1 MVASE
6 NIFEVTMKRLV
17 PDPPITDLTYQ
28 VAKSQATQVMDNLS
42 DTILQYLNAEAP
54 ALRSSLLEAI
64 SAQTDL
70 LQVLLAH
77 MKAQEAKA

>member
-6 NIFEVTMKRLV
+6 NISEITMKKLV
-17 PDPPITDLTYQ
+17 PDPPVTDLTYQ
-28 VAKSQATQVMDNLS
+28 AAKSQATQVMDNLS
-42 DTILQYLNAEAP
+42 DTILQYLDAEAP
-54 ALRSSLLEAI
+54 ALRSSLLEAM

-70 LQVLLAH
+70 LQALLAH

>member
-6 NIFEVTMKRLV
+6 NISEMTMKRLV

-28 VAKSQATQVMDNLS
+28 AAKSQATQVMDNLS
-42 DTILQYLNAEAP
+42 GTILQYLDAEAP
-54 ALRSSLLEAI
+54 ALRSSLLEAM
-64 SAQTDL
+64 SAQTDQ
-70 LQVLLAH
+70 LQALLAH